1 MAYFNNF
8 AGRISSNYLHGP
20 LFMVFLHKFTSY
32 LNVHMGHLETCTVT
46 VIYLGLWMVVLGISR
61 RDMTPSSLFFSACMS
76 PPWFLGSFASFST
89 GSSKSSFLLF
99 QRKDHSMFAAGFIFV
114 VTPLHWRAGVSLLPV
129 FQSALFLFPTW
140 FLFSPLHINSPLEPS
155 VYPS

>member
-1 MAYFNNF
+1 MACFNNF

-32 LNVHMGHLETCTVT
+32 LNVHMGHLETCTVS
-46 VIYLGLWMVVLGISR
+46 VIYLGLWMVELGISR

-76 PPWFLGSFASFST
+76 TSWFLGSFASFSI

-99 QRKDHSMFAAGFIFV
+99 QRKDQSMSAAGFIFV
-114 VTPLHWRAGVSLLPV
+114 VTPPNGRACVSLLPV
-129 FQSALFLFPTW
+129 FQSALFLFPPC
-140 FLFSPLHINSPLEPS
+140 FLFSPIHINSPQEPS
-155 VYPS
+155 V